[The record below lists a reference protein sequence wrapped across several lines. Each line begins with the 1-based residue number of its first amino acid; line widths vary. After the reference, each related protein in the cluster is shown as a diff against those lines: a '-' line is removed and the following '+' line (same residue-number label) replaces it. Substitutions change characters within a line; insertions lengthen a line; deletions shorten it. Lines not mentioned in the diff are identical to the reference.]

1 MTGFLHWDQWRCAH
15 AVFVRLQF
23 VEKNEKVEHYRATS
37 RRPEKCREASRKENS
52 HENEILDGNLVSFA
66 TLGIRFRPKRA
77 GVVPALVGHCRPYFA
92 PFCVSF
98 CLDHTS

>member
-52 HENEILDGNLVSFA
+52 HENEILDENLVSFA
-66 TLGIRFRPKRA
+66 TLMHG
-77 GVVPALVGHCRPYFA
+77 
-92 PFCVSF
+92 
-98 CLDHTS
+98 

>member
-66 TLGIRFRPKRA
+66 TLVACLLDSRGNALPGISTRKQH
-77 GVVPALVGHCRPYFA
+77 GGNGSSY
-92 PFCVSF
+92 S
-98 CLDHTS
+98 T